1 MDEYAAPQI
10 IGSDV
15 LYTMNLP
22 PIKYYV
28 NGLLPQGLCLLA
40 GDPKS
45 GKSWL
50 ALAISLAIAE
60 GRPVWGRDTIQCN
73 VIYCCLED
81 SLSRVQRRMCQLID
95 HPVSGV
101 YYMMDCMS
109 IGDGLVEDLE
119 YAMSI
124 VPDVGVIIIDTLQ
137 RIRRGGKTTGNAYAD
152 DYEALTVL
160 KQYADKHGI
169 AVLCIHHTRK
179 MKSVSDPMADISGT
193 QGISGTA
200 DTLWVLKKKQR
211 FADRATLYISGRD
224 VESQQLELCFDKG
237 EWSVD
242 ECVEYELV
250 PRVIYDVIDYV
261 TERGGWSGTSS
272 ELLEAIGETSIKPN
286 EIGKLLVR
294 YADTVLAEAGISYSQ
309 IRKATQRIVALEY
322 LNEESDDGVTA

>member
-1 MDEYAAPQI
+1 MDDYAAPQI

-15 LYTMNLP
+15 LYDMNLP
-22 PIKYYV
+22 PIMYYWD
-28 NGLLPQGLCLLA
+28 GILPQGLTILA
-40 GDPKS
+40 GDPKV

-60 GRPVWGRDTIQCN
+60 GRPIWGRDTIQCN

-81 SLSRVQRRMCQLID
+81 SIARVQNRLHQLVD

-109 IGDGLVEDLE
+109 IGDGLIEDLE

-124 VPDVGVIIIDTLQ
+124 VPDIGVIIIDTLQ
-137 RIRRGGKTTGNAYAD
+137 RVRRGSKNSGNAYAD
-152 DYEALTVL
+152 DYEALTVI
-160 KQYADKHGI
+160 KEYADKHGI

-193 QGISGTA
+193 QGLSGTA
-200 DTLWVLKKKQR
+200 DTLIVLRKKSR
-211 FADRATLYISGRD
+211 FSHNATLYITGRD
-224 VESQQLELCFDKG
+224 VEPQQLELCFEKG
-237 EWSVD
+237 KWSVG
-242 ECVEYELV
+242 ERGANEVV
-250 PRVIYDVIDYV
+250 PGVIYDVIDYV
-261 TERGGWSGTSS
+261 TEMGNWSGTSS

-294 YADTVLAEAGISYSQ
+294 YADTVLAEADIRYRQ
-309 IRKATQRIVALEY
+309 IRKATQRMIVLEY
-322 LNEESDDGVTA
+322 LGEELTE